1 MFAIAILGPAAACGG
16 VETPQDPDAPT
27 AIDAAAEIDATPAI
41 DAVPPRCNPT
51 APFGTPMHVAELN
64 ANAMDECA
72 RLSLDERTVY
82 FSSTR
87 GGGAGG
93 WDIWFAER
101 ASRDAAWGQPMLLG
115 GAINTTAME
124 RCPAVTDDQL
134 AIYGDNYSTNY
145 NLAVST
151 RQTTSDTFGAMTLVN
166 ELNISTMGAMHDADP
181 FMGPNH
187 TIYWSS
193 DAQGNFDLHR
203 ATWNGSSF
211 RTPERVTGTNLITA
225 ETEAGAVISRDEL
238 TLFFQSARTGS
249 MNSSY
254 DIWMATRSST
264 VAAFGDPVNVS
275 ALNSNGAEYPNWIS
289 EDGCVIYFTRDVGVG
304 AADYNIMMA
313 VRGM

>member
-1 MFAIAILGPAAACGG
+1 MFVVTAVAGAACGG
-16 VETPQDPDAPT
+16 IETPPEDPDARET
-27 AIDAAAEIDATPAI
+27 DASEIDTAPAI
-41 DAVPPRCNPT
+41 DAVPARCNPT
-51 APFGTPMHVAELN
+51 APFGTPTHVNELN
-64 ANAMDECA
+64 ATAHDECA

-101 ASRDAAWGQPMLLG
+101 GSRDAAWGQPMLLG
-115 GAINTTAME
+115 GAINTVAME

-134 AIYGDNYSTNY
+134 AIYADNYGTNY

-151 RQTTSDTFGAMTLVN
+151 RQTTSETFGAMTLVN
-166 ELNISTMGAMHDADP
+166 ELNISTMGAMQDADP
-181 FMGPNH
+181 SMGPNR

-193 DAQGNFDLHR
+193 DAQGNFDIHR

-211 RTPERVTGTNLITA
+211 RTPERVTGTNLVTA
-225 ETEAGAVISRDEL
+225 ETEAGAVVSRDEL

-264 VAAFGDPVNVS
+264 VAAFGEPVNLA
-275 ALNSNGAEYPNWIS
+275 ALNSNGIEYPNWIS
-289 EDGCVIYFTRDVGVG
+289 EDGCVMYFTRDVGVG
-304 AADYNIMMA
+304 AVDYNIMMA
-313 VRGM
+313 IRGM

>member
-1 MFAIAILGPAAACGG
+1 MFVVTAVGGAACGG
-16 VETPQDPDAPT
+16 IETPPDDPDARET
-27 AIDAAAEIDATPAI
+27 DATEIDTAPAI
-41 DAVPPRCNPT
+41 DAVPARCNPT
-51 APFGTPMHVAELN
+51 APFGTPTHVNELN
-64 ANAMDECA
+64 ATAHDECA

-101 ASRDAAWGQPMLLG
+101 GSRDAAWGQPMLLG
-115 GAINTTAME
+115 GAINTVAME

-134 AIYGDNYSTNY
+134 AIYADNYGTNY

-151 RQTTSDTFGAMTLVN
+151 RQTTSETFGAMTLVP

-181 FMGPNH
+181 SLGPNR

-193 DAQGNFDLHR
+193 DAQGNFDIHR

-225 ETEAGAVISRDEL
+225 EIEAGAVVSRDEL
-238 TLFFQSARTGS
+238 TLFFQSARAGS

-264 VAAFGDPVNVS
+264 VAAFGEPVNVA
-275 ALNSNGAEYPNWIS
+275 ALNSNGAEYPSWIS
-289 EDGCVIYFTRDVGVG
+289 EDGCVMYFTRDVGVG